1 MIVGKTGTGKT
12 TFLNAMVNYYEGVRM
27 EHDFRYV
34 LTANVT
40 KETNLGK
47 SDTSE
52 VSVYNI
58 YNPKTNKRPLRIIDT
73 PGLGDTR
80 GLEMDKEIPKKIK
93 SVL

>member
-12 TFLNAMVNYYEGVRM
+12 TFLNAMVNYYEGVKM

-73 PGLGDTR
+73 PGLGDT
-80 GLEMDKEIPKKIK
+80 GGI
-93 SVL
+93 